1 VRDEA
6 EHKGDSEAVGLGAKR
21 CRDAGGVTAL
31 ALQRVTVELGGRNV
45 VDGVSFAVE
54 HGEWVT
60 LIGPNGA
67 GKTTLLR
74 AVAGL
79 VGHRGEISVDG
90 EPVRRLGRREVA
102 RRVAVVPQVPLMPA
116 AMTVREYILLG
127 RTPYVSYVGREGRH
141 DFAASESALARLDLV
156 ELAGRQ
162 LGTLSGGERQR
173 AVLARAL
180 AQQAPLLLL
189 DEPTSAL
196 DAGRQQEALE
206 LIDALRLDAGLT
218 VLAAMHDLTLAGQYA
233 SRLLLLS
240 GGRIVAQG
248 APAEVLTEPLIAEH
262 YGARVRI
269 LDGLAVV
276 PVRESSK

>member
-1 VRDEA
+1 M
-6 EHKGDSEAVGLGAKR
+6 
-21 CRDAGGVTAL
+21 
-31 ALQRVTVELGGRNV
+31 VELDGRAI

-54 HGEWVT
+54 HGEWLT

-74 AVAGL
+74 AIAGL
-79 VGHRGEISVDG
+79 IGHRGTISLDG
-90 EPVRRLGRREVA
+90 HPLRRLGRRELA

-116 AMTVREYILLG
+116 AMTVREYVMLG
-127 RTPYVSYVGREGRH
+127 RTPYISYAGREGRH
-141 DFAASESALARLDLV
+141 DHAAVEQALARLDLV
-156 ELAGRQ
+156 DLADRQ

-180 AQQAPLLLL
+180 AQEAPLLLL
-189 DEPTSAL
+189 DEPTTAL

-218 VLAAMHDLTLAGQYA
+218 VVAAMHDLTLAGQYA
-233 SRLLLLS
+233 PRLLLLS

-248 APAEVLTEPLIAEH
+248 APSEVLTEPLVAEH
-262 YGARVRI
+262 YGARVRVI
-269 LDGLAVV
+269 EGAVI
-276 PVRESSK
+276 PVRT

>member
-1 VRDEA
+1 V
-6 EHKGDSEAVGLGAKR
+6 K
-21 CRDAGGVTAL
+21 AL
-31 ALQRVTVELGGRNV
+31 SLERVTVGLGGRNV
-45 VDGVSFAVE
+45 VDGVSFAVDR
-54 HGEWVT
+54 GEWVT

-79 VGHRGEISVDG
+79 VRHHGAIALDGH
-90 EPVRRLGRREVA
+90 PVRRLGRREVA
-102 RRVAVVPQVPLMPA
+102 RRVAVVPQVPVMPA
-116 AMTVREYILLG
+116 GMTIREYVLLG
-127 RTPYVSYVGREGRH
+127 RTPYVSYAGREGRR
-141 DFAASESALARLDLV
+141 DLAATEQALARLDLT
-156 ELAGRQ
+156 ELAARE
-162 LGTLSGGERQR
+162 LGSLSGGERQR

-180 AQQAPLLLL
+180 AQEAPLLLL

-206 LIDALRLDAGLT
+206 LIDGLRLDAGLT

-248 APAEVLTEPLIAEH
+248 GPAEVLTEPLIAEH
-262 YGARVRI
+262 YGARVRV
-269 LDGLAVV
+269 LEDLAVV
-276 PVRESSK
+276 PVRPS